1 MISQGEPSN
10 VQFDLLQD
18 LEDAPLPSQP
28 DDLIWQVLNDQF
40 CSFKVKTRAPETNA
54 LCRNEYNLTGLCNR
68 SSCPLA
74 NTDYATVRAD
84 GDKLVLFVKRPE
96 CQHEP
101 RKMWERIMLSDSKT
115 EKAKQMILAKLE
127 GQTPFVRDKC
137 LARYERLVEIR
148 GKERQLAKHPD
159 RAPVVEVIKSKHERK
174 ERSREMRAL
183 TVSRLEQAIE
193 GELLKRLQSGVY
205 GDMYNLKQKEF
216 EDVLE
221 EGTNK
226 LEFIEDDEEE
236 DEEELEEEYEY
247 DYDLEE
253 EDIEEAPAPKRKRKP
268 IVEIEYEDEGTFK
281 KIIKN

>member
-1 MISQGEPSN
+1 MEEGK
-10 VQFDLLQD
+10 FDLLQD
-18 LEDAPLPSQP
+18 LEDAPLPGQP

-40 CSFKVKTRAPETNA
+40 CSFKVKARAPETNA

-74 NTDYATVRAD
+74 NTDYATVRDD
-84 GDKLVLFVKRPE
+84 GEKITFFVKRPE

-101 RKMWERIMLSDSKT
+101 RKMWERILLSDSKT
-115 EKAKQMILAKLE
+115 GKAKQMILKQLE
-127 GQTPFVRDKC
+127 GKSPFVRDKC
-137 LARYERLVEIR
+137 LARYERLIEIKN
-148 GKERQLAKHPD
+148 KERQLAKHAD

-216 EDVLE
+216 EQALE
-221 EGTNK
+221 EGTK
-226 LEFIEDDEEE
+226 KMEFVE
-236 DEEELEEEYEY
+236 DEEEYEEYEY
-247 DYDLEE
+247 DLDDDELL
-253 EDIEEAPAPKRKRKP
+253 EDIEETPAPKKRKP
-268 IVEIEYEDEGTFK
+268 VVEIEYEDEGSFK

>member
-1 MISQGEPSN
+1 MEEK
-10 VQFDLLQD
+10 FDLLED
-18 LEDAPLPSQP
+18 LENAPLPAQP

-74 NTDYATVRAD
+74 NTDYATVRDD
-84 GDKLVLFVKRPE
+84 GEKISLFVKRPE

-101 RKMWERIMLSDSKT
+101 RKIWERILLSDSKT
-115 EKAKQMILAKLE
+115 EKSKQMILTRLE
-127 GQTPFVRDKC
+127 GQSPFVRDKC
-137 LARYERLVEIR
+137 IARYERLVEIKA
-148 GKERQLAKHPD
+148 KERQLAKHSD
-159 RAPVVEVIKSKHERK
+159 RAPVVEVIKSKQERK

-216 EDVLE
+216 EAALE
-221 EGTNK
+221 EGTK
-226 LEFIEDDEEE
+226 KMEFVEDDEEE
-236 DEEELEEEYEY
+236 EEEEVEYEYDIEDEEEL
-247 DYDLEE
+247 
-253 EDIEEAPAPKRKRKP
+253 DIEEIAVARKRKP
-268 IVEIEYEDEGTFK
+268 VVEIEYEDEGSFK